1 MAHGSPGNRLG
12 MVQFYSRYMHVSGCI
27 SGSAYQEELMRHRGW
42 LWGIG
47 LGLIFGCGGSG
58 SDGGFTDGGGSDAV
72 TSGSCESTSS
82 NGGLNRCDNTCR
94 RPGGIICNTGF
105 GMDRCPADD
114 GVNDCD
120 CYPNAGIWACT
131 QVGVPIGGPGV
142 QRCLSHSDCTRATK
156 GVCIFDHDPR
166 ETRGRCRYR

>member
-1 MAHGSPGNRLG
+1 
-12 MVQFYSRYMHVSGCI
+12 
-27 SGSAYQEELMRHRGW
+27 MRHQGW

-47 LGLIFGCGGSG
+47 LGFIFGCGGSG
-58 SDGGFTDGGGSDAV
+58 SNGGFTNGGGSDAV
-72 TSGSCESTSS
+72 ASGSCESASS

-120 CYPNAGIWACT
+120 CYPTSGIWACT
-131 QVGVPIGGPGV
+131 QVGVPVGGPGV
-142 QRCLSHSDCTRATK
+142 AWD
-156 GVCIFDHDPR
+156 
-166 ETRGRCRYR
+166 